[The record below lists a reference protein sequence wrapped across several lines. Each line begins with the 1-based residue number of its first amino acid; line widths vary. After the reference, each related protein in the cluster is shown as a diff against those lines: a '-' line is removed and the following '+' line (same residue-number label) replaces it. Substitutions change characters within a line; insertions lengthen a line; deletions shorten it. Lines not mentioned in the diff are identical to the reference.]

1 MDIIYASLMLGLVLG
16 LASSHTHIGGQV
28 KRVTD
33 EALMS
38 VVYALVFLV
47 GASSGRTLVDLAS
60 KGDPWLAVH
69 VLSYMLLPG
78 LAGAGFALIFSRV
91 AGRWTIRGRR

>member
-1 MDIIYASLMLGLVLG
+1 MNIIYAALFLG
-16 LASSHTHIGGQV
+16 LALGLTSSRTRVGRQV

-33 EALMS
+33 EALMY

-78 LAGAGFALIFSRV
+78 LAGAGFAFIFSRV
-91 AGRWTIRGRR
+91 AGQWTIRGKR